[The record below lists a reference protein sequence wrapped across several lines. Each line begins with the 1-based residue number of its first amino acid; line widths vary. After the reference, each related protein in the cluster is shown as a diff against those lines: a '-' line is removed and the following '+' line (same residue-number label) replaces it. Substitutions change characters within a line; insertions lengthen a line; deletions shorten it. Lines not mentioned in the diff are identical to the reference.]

1 MRIPSSLHFL
11 IAAAVFLV
19 VALPLCPDLWGVDH
33 LPQLIN
39 YQGRLTDAQG
49 NPLNGAYNLKF
60 TLWDAETGGN
70 QLWSEDHPAVAVTDG
85 LFQIALG
92 NTNHITSD
100 VLTPPLSPTESF
112 FDVYLEITV
121 DGQEIVPRV
130 ALTSAPYAMLTHRVD
145 GDITTD
151 EGKIIVHSS
160 SDSPPSS
167 SINISADDT
176 CSFLQMEAEDNLSI
190 TKQLDKASPK
200 LFLTTRT
207 IHDKG
212 MPGDSITMSAMVDDT
227 CALSLMSA
235 AEGMSLTKAY
245 DKASPQLYECGVE
258 TGNGTAVTKII
269 DKASPLLYEST
280 VESSEGTFSLTKVYD
295 KASPQL
301 YECGVE
307 TGNGAAVMK
316 RIDKSSP
323 LLYESTVE
331 SSDGTFSLTK
341 VYDKSS
347 PQLHECG
354 VETGNGTAVMKRID
368 KSSPL
373 LYESTVESSEGTF
386 SLTKV
391 YDKASPQLY
400 EYGVETGDGTFLTKA
415 YDKASP
421 QLYECGIETGNGAV
435 VTKRM
440 DKSSPLLYES
450 MVESSDGVELTK
462 AYDKASPQLYEC
474 GIETGNGAVVTKRM
488 DKSSPLLYE
497 SMVESSDGVELT
509 KAYDK
514 ASPKLASWSLR
525 FGHISKLNSDS
536 VLMAAQVDTMGA
548 STIAEAREGEQW
560 GTENWHVQPTEI
572 EDHYRLK
579 IGAQDSAAVLNRL
592 DASGCTSS
600 MNWWGP
606 RFLPITSLDSTQI
619 VISGGPLGA
628 TMGQRSRIGNSVL
641 EGFFGT
647 TPMPSEEVA
656 LHLSHI
662 GTTLPTEEISLSTG
676 RGSDP
681 VGMFML
687 NATSPEGDAPAD
699 TNVQLHATTQGGS
712 VIISNVGGSFGDGL
726 AITVTDDENALRLRH
741 GGANTGVWLEA
752 NPSTGG
758 KIGINTETPSEEL
771 QVVGDICATGNIGAC
786 SDLRFKR
793 DIETIRGA
801 LDVIQQLRGVRFA
814 WNRDEFPQQRFSDQH
829 QIGLVAQEVVGIL
842 PEVVSKGADGYYNL
856 DYGKL
861 TPLLIEAV
869 KELKTQNDELRA
881 KTDRIAKLESQMN
894 DLKAL
899 LQQLAEKQ

>member
-391 YDKASPQLY
+391 
-400 EYGVETGDGTFLTKA
+400 
-415 YDKASP
+415 
-421 QLYECGIETGNGAV
+421 
-435 VTKRM
+435 
-440 DKSSPLLYES
+440 
-450 MVESSDGVELTK
+450 
-462 AYDKASPQLYEC
+462 YDKASPQLYEC

>member
-85 LFQIALG
+85 LFQVALG

-207 IHDKG
+207 IHNKVVPD
-212 MPGDSITMSAMVDDT
+212 DSITMSAMVDDT

-235 AEGMSLTKAY
+235 AEGMSLTKA
-245 DKASPQLYECGVE
+245 
-258 TGNGTAVTKII
+258 
-269 DKASPLLYEST
+269 
-280 VESSEGTFSLTKVYD
+280 
-295 KASPQL
+295 
-301 YECGVE
+301 
-307 TGNGAAVMK
+307 
-316 RIDKSSP
+316 
-323 LLYESTVE
+323 
-331 SSDGTFSLTK
+331 
-341 VYDKSS
+341 YDKSS

-400 EYGVETGDGTFLTKA
+400 EYGVETGDGTF
-415 YDKASP
+415 
-421 QLYECGIETGNGAV
+421 
-435 VTKRM
+435 
-440 DKSSPLLYES
+440 
-450 MVESSDGVELTK
+450 LTK